1 MATIRFT
8 HQMARHRAI
17 PEMEGTG
24 ADVRAVLRDAFAVDP
39 MLGAYVL
46 DEQGRLRKHVNI
58 FVDGDMVTDRIKLS
72 DPVNSN
78 SEIYIMQAL
87 SGG

>member
-8 HQMARHRAI
+8 HQLARHRAI
-17 PEMEGTG
+17 PEMEGAG
-24 ADVRAVLRDAFAVDP
+24 DDVRAVLRDAFAGDP
-39 MLGAYVL
+39 MLGTYVL
-46 DEQGRLRKHVNI
+46 DEQGRLRKHVNV
-58 FVDGDMVTDRIKLS
+58 FVDGEMIADRMKLS
-72 DPVNSN
+72 DPVKPA

>member
-8 HQMARHRAI
+8 PNLAKHRETPTI
-17 PEMEGTG
+17 VTPGTT
-24 ADVRAVLRDAFAVDP
+24 VREAVDGGLAQDP
-39 MLGAYVL
+39 LLKSYVL

-58 FVDGDMVTDRIKLS
+58 FVDGTMVSDRSALS
-72 DPVNSN
+72 DPVAPG